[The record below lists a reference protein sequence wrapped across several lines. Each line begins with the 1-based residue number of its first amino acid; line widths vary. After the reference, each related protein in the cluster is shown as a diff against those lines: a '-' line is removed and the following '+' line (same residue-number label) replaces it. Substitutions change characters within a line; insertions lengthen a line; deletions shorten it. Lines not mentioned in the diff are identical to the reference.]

1 MLKRFNRLLA
11 LAAVLFTGLGLWAA
25 PPATDAPVPNR
36 TAPPTVGGDQG
47 IIVDRA
53 TRRRTLA
60 AAREAAAARAQAA
73 LKARGGKVNPAI
85 LGQNPA
91 NADNAAKFAKANA
104 ALAGVKGAEQG
115 LAVLPNTGIGGPGFQ
130 LKQPDY
136 MLGTASNWHNTKPIK
151 KFVDGLPGL
160 GRANANNLGNFIPVA
175 KVADITSYPDS
186 DYYEIGLVEY
196 TQQLSSG
203 LTAKVNGTD
212 TLTPTKLRGY
222 KDLSTKAEDT
232 TNGTNSSNY
241 LGPVIIAT
249 RDRPVRVKMF
259 NQLPFN
265 KPATAQVG
273 TAGTP
278 ARIATQAD
286 VTAGLASTAG
296 ETIPAV
302 PPSADYAPASPAS
315 FAGDLF
321 LPVDTTVMGVGIGD
335 KGGTEVF
342 TQNRAELHLHGG
354 TTPWI
359 SDGTPHQWF
368 TPAGDPTS
376 YKKGAVFMNVPDMM
390 APRTP
395 AQDGDGI
402 ATYFWSNQQSG
413 RLMFYHDHTFG
424 LTRLNVYAGEA
435 AGYLIVDPKVD
446 GKLIKSASNPTGVLP
461 NQGGGVYNYGIPLII
476 QDKTFV
482 DTTRLGVIGEL
493 QIDPRTGLKTLPG
506 TDPTWDVAKYGGD
519 GSLWF
524 PHVYMPNQNPADISG
539 ANGMGRWDYAQWFWP
554 PYPLASNNPGGLGLQ
569 HGAQPLLATDPATG
583 NPIPVRDANGN
594 QLPVYGV
601 LNAPILDPK
610 TGQRILNPA
619 TGLPYPNGSPLA
631 YYQNSNTPILLAD
644 GTPAMQW
651 VLDPNGTEYPGTPN
665 PSLCPEAFMDTPLV
679 NGTPYPTITVQ
690 PTAYR
695 FRILNASNDRFWNLS
710 FFQADA
716 SGTEVPMVDA
726 VPSNPDFPAGWPTD
740 GRVGGVPD
748 PKFMGPSFIQIGNES
763 GFLPAPAVIAPQP
776 VNYTYNR
783 RDIVVLSVQ
792 EKGLLL
798 GAAERADV
806 IVDFAAFAGKTLI
819 LYSDAPSPMPAFDPR
834 FDYFT
839 GMPDNTDTGGSI
851 PTVAGYGPNTRTI
864 MQFVVAP
871 LMKDG
876 SAPSAPYDL
885 VALNAAFT
893 TTANSKGAFLESQH
907 LPIAPQ
913 VAYNA
918 ALGKVITPAEE
929 LLFKNNVYLR
939 IQDHKFRLPFPAME
953 NGVSIQPDLKNKA
966 IQELFELDYGR
977 MNATLGVELPLTN
990 AFTQT
995 TIPLGYADPATEDLY
1010 DGTTQYWKIT
1020 HNGVDTHPVHFHLF
1034 DVQVINRVGWDG
1046 AVRLPDANEIGWKET
1061 LRMNPLEDI
1070 VVAFRPLSPRM
1081 PASMTGGANALPLSS
1096 RRPDVLKPA
1105 AATITWSDP
1114 ATGNPSSGPNTP
1126 VPFGWEY
1133 VWHCHILGH
1142 EENDFMRPVVLH
1154 VATTTPAAPS
1164 LIPGVVI
1171 DPAAT
1176 TPTYTQPSAILVS
1189 PGRVDLKWVDNSV
1202 NSVDAATGETGFMVQ
1217 RRNAVVPAI
1226 PQVGTAFVPAVL
1238 ATQQDV
1244 DAGLTG
1250 ANGLVVAVGDVITPA
1265 VLASAD
1271 YAPAVPAVPATP
1283 WVTIGTTVPNENNYR
1298 DFSISP
1304 GTGYNY
1310 QFVAYNQAGASAA
1323 SDSVNIGTPTKVDV
1337 SGLVVTFDA
1346 ATNTNQPLAGVT
1358 VAFSNG
1364 TTATTTATGAY
1375 TATLPWLFTGTVTP
1389 TLAGYAFLPGSRTYA
1404 TGLSNSLTGQDFVAH
1419 KVVTISGTVKDA
1431 SATPKA
1437 IAGVTVTLSNAGG
1450 SAITAADGTYS
1461 VVVSSGWSGTAT
1473 VSLAHYT
1480 FAPNAP
1486 VTGVYA
1492 NVIAD
1497 QPLQNHTGTQVVV
1510 LSGTIALAAGTP
1522 VAGVTV
1528 TFNPGVT
1535 ATTNGSG
1542 FYTIT
1547 LTAPYTGTIVPSK
1560 LNYAF
1565 TPATSTAFDGRS
1577 ADITQ
1582 DFVASGIVTVSGTV
1596 TSNFPVGPLAGAT
1609 VTYNGNGAVAT
1620 ADALTGAYSM
1630 TVPSPLNGTLTPS
1643 AVAPAGITSYAFTP
1657 VSLGYNTAAD
1667 VTTANFV
1674 ATPQITLSGKVQLG
1688 AGTPAPA
1695 YLAGATV
1702 TFSTGQVV
1710 TTNATGD
1717 YSLVVSAPYS
1727 GTVTAIKAGYF
1738 VTPLAPQV
1746 ITAAGVNTVIPN
1758 FTAVPAVIVSG
1769 LITTSTGPAVPLAGV
1784 TLTFMDTRVV
1794 PAVSAGSVVT
1804 DANGLYTHYVPS
1816 GFSGTITPTLLNWA
1830 FTPTNRTLTNVTVAP
1845 AGQNFVARETVTVT
1859 GNIKTGA
1866 TNLSGVLVSFSN
1878 GGGTA
1883 TTDVNGNYSRI
1894 VNAGWFG
1901 TITPT
1906 GRGMIYA
1913 PLGSLN
1919 LSAVTVAAPGLTLAS
1934 TLAYD
1939 FMTVQTIA
1947 GRARTRDSF
1956 GQNVPLAGVT
1966 FILSAGTTTGTFIT
1980 LADGNFTFRVPTGQ
1994 VGSVSAQTLP
2004 GGPFTFNQSTGGALT
2019 TISPTRWLATAP
2031 VTSTGP
2037 VATYAFTGTANI
2049 SGLRFD
2055 AR

>member
-36 TAPPTVGGDQG
+36 TAPPTVGGDQSV
-47 IIVDRA
+47 IVDRA

-73 LKARGGKVNPAI
+73 LKAKGGKVNPAI

-186 DYYEIGLVEY
+186 DYYEIGLRDY
-196 TQQLSSG
+196 TQQLHSG
-203 LTAKVNGTD
+203 LPA
-212 TLTPTKLRGY
+212 TKLRGY
-222 KDLSTKAEDT
+222 YDLSANAEST
-232 TNGTNSSNY
+232 APVQTGEFPNVTVPVPNLGNASSY

-249 RDRPVRVKMF
+249 RDRAVRVKMF
-259 NQLPFN
+259 NYLAKSDAILFPALAVGDTDPVTG
-265 KPATAQVG
+265 KVATAYQPPVY
-273 TAGTP
+273 AGN
-278 ARIATQAD
+278 
-286 VTAGLASTAG
+286 
-296 ETIPAV
+296 
-302 PPSADYAPASPAS
+302 
-315 FAGDLF
+315 LF
-321 LPVDTTVMGVGIGD
+321 LPVDTTVMGVGIGP

-390 APRTP
+390 DPRVLDAQGVDL

-446 GKLIKSASNPTGVLP
+446 GKLIKSDTNPTGVLP

-482 DTTRLGVIGEL
+482 NTATLGTIGE
-493 QIDPRTGLKTLPG
+493 IGG
-506 TDPTWDVAKYGGD
+506 TDPTWDVRQYGGD

-569 HGAQPLLATDPATG
+569 HGAQPILATNDAG
-583 NPIPVRDANGN
+583 NPIPVIDPNTGA
-594 QLPVYGV
+594 QALVYGV
-601 LNAPILDPK
+601 LGAPILDPT

-631 YYQNSNTPILLAD
+631 YYQNSNTPIKLAD
-644 GTPAMQW
+644 GSDAKQW

-679 NGTPYPTITVQ
+679 NGTPYPTITVE

-726 VPSNPDFPAGWPTD
+726 VPSNPNFPAGWPTD

-864 MQFVVAP
+864 MQFVVAGTP
-871 LMKDG
+871 G
-876 SAPSAPYDL
+876 TSYPAYDL
-885 VALNAAFT
+885 PALNAAFT

-907 LPIAPQ
+907 LPIVPQ

-953 NGVSIQPDLKNKA
+953 NGASIQPDLKNKA

-995 TIPLGYADPATEDLY
+995 TIPLGYADPATEDLI

-1081 PASMTGGANALPLSS
+1081 PANMTMGGANGALPLSS
-1096 RRPDVLKPA
+1096 RLPDVLKPA
-1105 AATITWSDP
+1105 GAAITFSDP
-1114 ATGNPSSGPNTP
+1114 LTGNPVTGTNSKKEGN
-1126 VPFGWEY
+1126 FAWEY

-1154 VATTTPAAPS
+1154 VATTVPAAPT
-1164 LIPGVVI
+1164 LLTGTL
-1171 DPAAT
+1171 AN
-1176 TPTYTQPSAILVS
+1176 
-1189 PGRVDLKWVDNSV
+1189 PGRADLTWTDN
-1202 NSVDAATGETGFMVQ
+1202 ATDETGFFIQ
-1217 RRNAVVPAI
+1217 RALSPAADTDFQTIDTVVPN
-1226 PQVGTAFVPAVL
+1226 VNKF
-1238 ATQQDV
+1238 
-1244 DAGLTG
+1244 
-1250 ANGLVVAVGDVITPA
+1250 
-1265 VLASAD
+1265 S
-1271 YAPAVPAVPATP
+1271 
-1283 WVTIGTTVPNENNYR
+1283 
-1298 DFSISP
+1298 DFSILR
-1304 GTGYNY
+1304 GTGYDY
-1310 QFVAYNQAGASAA
+1310 RVIAYNQAGASAP
-1323 SDSVNIGTPTKVDV
+1323 SNIKGVNTPNTVQV
-1337 SGLVVTFDA
+1337 SGVINTFNGVV
-1346 ATNTNQPLAGVT
+1346 NTPLQGVT
-1358 VAFSNG
+1358 VTFNNG
-1364 TTATTTATGAY
+1364 GGLGSPTTALTDATGAY
-1375 TATLPWLFTGTVTP
+1375 TATVSYLYIGTVTP
-1389 TLAGYAFLPGSRTYA
+1389 TLAGYVFAPNNRSYA
-1404 TGLSNSLTGQDFVAH
+1404 SPGLSANLTGQNFVGH
-1419 KVVTISGTVKDA
+1419 V
-1431 SATPKA
+1431 P
-1437 IAGVTVTLSNAGG
+1437 
-1450 SAITAADGTYS
+1450 
-1461 VVVSSGWSGTAT
+1461 
-1473 VSLAHYT
+1473 
-1480 FAPNAP
+1480 
-1486 VTGVYA
+1486 
-1492 NVIAD
+1492 
-1497 QPLQNHTGTQVVV
+1497 V
-1510 LSGTIALAAGTP
+1510 LSGTIATATGTP
-1522 VAGVTV
+1522 VADVLV
-1528 TFNPGVT
+1528 TFNTGVT
-1535 ATTNGSG
+1535 TLTDAAG
-1542 FYTIT
+1542 FYSLT
-1547 LTAPYTGTIVPSK
+1547 LSTPYTGTIVPSK
-1560 LNYAF
+1560 LKYAF
-1565 TPATSTAFDGRS
+1565 TPATSTTFS
-1577 ADITQ
+1577 ALSTDTTQ
-1582 DFVASGIVTVSGTV
+1582 NFVAAGLVTVSGTV
-1596 TSNFPVGPLAGAT
+1596 TRNFPVGPLAGAT
-1609 VTYNGNGAVAT
+1609 VTYSGNGQTAT
-1620 ADALTGAYSM
+1620 SDASGAYTM
-1630 TVPSPLNGTLTPS
+1630 TVPAPVDGTLT
-1643 AVAPAGITSYAFTP
+1643 ATATGFVFAP
-1657 VSLGYNTAAD
+1657 VSPSYNTAAD
-1667 VTTANFV
+1667 VTNANFV

-1688 AGTPAPA
+1688 VGTPAPA
-1695 YLAGATV
+1695 FLAGATV

-1738 VTPLAPQV
+1738 ITPLAPQV
-1746 ITAAGVNTVIPN
+1746 VTAAGVNTVIPN

-1769 LITTSTGPAVPLAGV
+1769 LITTNTGPAVPLAGV

-1913 PLGSLN
+1913 PLGFLN

-1966 FILSAGTTTGTFIT
+1966 FTLSAGTTTGTFIT

-1994 VGSVSAQTLP
+1994 AGAVTAQTLP
-2004 GGPFTFNQSTGGALT
+2004 GGTFTFNQSTGGALT

-2031 VTSTGP
+2031 VTATTILNPTTGA
-2037 VATYAFTGTANI
+2037 VISSDATYTYAGTGNI